1 MDLVFKSWSQPVV
14 YVFFGRPNSD
24 QVLVRSSR
32 PAGLG
37 SPGIIHDVV
46 AGWYLGGVPPGELS
60 PRRPA
65 RVLLAYNLP
74 VERIH

>member
-14 YVFFGRPNSD
+14 FVYFGLPNSD

-32 PAGLG
+32 PAAGLG

-46 AGWYLGGVPPGELS
+46 ASSRYLGGRSPPWRAVPVA
-60 PRRPA
+60 PRQGA
-65 RVLLAYNLP
+65 TC
-74 VERIH
+74 I